1 MFTDGLKR
9 AVRRAGTVALL
20 AAALP
25 AASAQAATDSTQFS
39 VAGGSLGFDAAP
51 DLPPFAGVTLNGQ
64 SQTSAAHMSDW
75 AVTDGT
81 GSGSGWNVTVQG
93 DNGAGKSAV
102 FKEYCT
108 DPAATNGC
116 DTAVAGG
123 VGPGYVTS
131 SPQTLAANSVSL
143 SSTGAAFTALNGT
156 TGTAPTHQCV
166 ASCNVDTTI
175 PVKIA
180 GGAAG
185 AGMGTYQANSYGAS
199 SLSLALPTTV
209 KTIGTGNKVYRLDL
223 TWSINSGP

>member
-1 MFTDGLKR
+1 MDLGAPCGARERSPCL
-9 AVRRAGTVALL
+9 RRLYPPL
-20 AAALP
+20 RRRQP
-25 AASAQAATDSTQFS
+25 ADTTQFS

-51 DLPPFAGVTLNGQ
+51 NLPPFAGVTLNGQ

-131 SPQTLAANSVSL
+131 SPADARRQFA
-143 SSTGAAFTALNGT
+143 GAVVHGRGVYGAERLNRHRT
-156 TGTAPTHQCV
+156 DAPVRRVVQRRH
-166 ASCNVDTTI
+166 AI
-175 PVKIA
+175 PVKI
-180 GGAAG
+180 GSGAVN
-185 AGMGTYQANSYGAS
+185 AGMGNWRADTYGVSSAS
-199 SLSLALPTTV
+199 PGTADDGQGDDRQQGLP
-209 KTIGTGNKVYRLDL
+209 R
-223 TWSINSGP
+223 